1 MSVMYLYTMPNCE
14 VCDKLKLQLEEKGE
28 EFTVVPVTNPLL
40 EAAIA
45 GWFNDKK
52 VHAPILVKDDGLFMY
67 STDGVLAKIGE
78 LTRT

>member
-1 MSVMYLYTMPNCE
+1 VNYLYTLPNCE
-14 VCDKLKLQLEEKGE
+14 TCDKLKVSLEEQGA
-28 EFTVVPVTNPLL
+28 EFTVVPIDNPLL

-52 VHAPILVKDDGLFMY
+52 AHAPILVKDGGLFMY

-78 LTRT
+78 LTLST